1 MIFDGVLNPKIFV
14 GVAVVVLVAALGTI
28 LLVGSLPVVDNTDSR
43 QLQPS
48 TLQIEQLEIELVD
61 IEVTRIT
68 QRSATIDIVF
78 ELSNPNQR
86 SVIVQVMD
94 YQLYER
100 NYSDLEQIAGG
111 QIGSRPGGLVE
122 FSSNYYTLLGENS
135 ITLKDTITIQN
146 SGNTPQLWNALETG
160 TSTWR
165 VSGTVFFNL
174 SSMTSGQENELHFE
188 FVR

>member
-1 MIFDGVLNPKIFV
+1 MNPKIFV
-14 GVAVVVLVAALGTI
+14 GIAVVGLAAALGII
-28 LLVGSLPVVDNTDSR
+28 LLVGSLPVIDNTNDG
-43 QLQPS
+43 QPQTS

-61 IEVTRIT
+61 IEVTRIS
-68 QRSATIDIVF
+68 QRSATLDIVF
-78 ELSNPNQR
+78 EISNPNQR

-94 YQLYER
+94 YQLFER
-100 NYSDLEQIAGG
+100 GYSDSEQIAGG
-111 QIGSRPGGLVE
+111 QIGSRPGGMVE

-146 SGNTPQLWNALETG
+146 SGNTPQLWNALEEG
-160 TSTWR
+160 TSAWR